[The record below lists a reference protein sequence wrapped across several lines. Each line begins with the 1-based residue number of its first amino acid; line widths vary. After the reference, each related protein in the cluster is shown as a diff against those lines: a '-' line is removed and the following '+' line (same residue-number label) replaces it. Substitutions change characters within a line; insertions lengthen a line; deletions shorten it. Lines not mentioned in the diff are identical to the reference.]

1 MALSVKTKEHIRRR
15 AAVLGPK
22 WGALLGGAAALAL
35 AIGFTGTA
43 LRFVTVVDSHGGTTR
58 ILTASTELEDVLQK
72 AETPALGENDEAVW
86 TETADGER
94 LDILRAYTV
103 SITADGSEQTMTL
116 TGSHT
121 AAELLAAAGVAY
133 TADDI
138 LTPGAEEIVPE
149 GSNVT
154 LQRVSYVEYTVNETI
169 PSAVES
175 LPTSLLYRKQDK
187 ALTVQEGSDGLDTV
201 SYRETWVDGQWA
213 YTEELNRATQI
224 GMIPTVQKVYG
235 EQVPVSSFV
244 GPEIVDGAPAE
255 GVAAVYTNQRSTGY
269 SASATAK
276 GASGRRLTYGTV
288 AVNPNIIPYGS
299 LMYITSDDGQFVY
312 GYAYAADTGT
322 AMMQGTA
329 FIDLYYE
336 TYDESV
342 TSAVIPVTVYV
353 LDDETAAQYK
363 EQNDAILEA
372 DTVVGR

>member
-43 LRFVTVVDSHGGTTR
+43 LRFVTVADSHGGTTR

-154 LQRVSYVEYTVNETI
+154 LQRVSYVEYTVNETV

-187 ALTVQEGSDGLDTV
+187 ADRAGGQRRSGHGQLPRDVGGRPVGLH
-201 SYRETWVDGQWA
+201 R
-213 YTEELNRATQI
+213 
-224 GMIPTVQKVYG
+224 
-235 EQVPVSSFV
+235 
-244 GPEIVDGAPAE
+244 GAEPRHADWYDSHRAE
-255 GVAAVYTNQRSTGY
+255 GLWRAGSCLVFCRAGDCGRCARRGCGRSVHEPALHRVFGVGHGQGGQRPPFDLRHRG
-269 SASATAK
+269 
-276 GASGRRLTYGTV
+276 GQPQHHPLWLTDV
-288 AVNPNIIPYGS
+288 H
-299 LMYITSDDGQFVY
+299 
-312 GYAYAADTGT
+312 
-322 AMMQGTA
+322 
-329 FIDLYYE
+329 
-336 TYDESV
+336 
-342 TSAVIPVTVYV
+342 
-353 LDDETAAQYK
+353 
-363 EQNDAILEA
+363 
-372 DTVVGR
+372 